1 MTSHMRFH
9 PALFVEGVPRPPEG
23 RRPARRRWLARP
35 VLWVWVALALGGT
48 AMGQGSSRVTLE
60 QAIDLALAHN
70 HTLKALRTQV
80 QQSQAQEVTASLRPN
95 PVLTVDTQFLPIFQP
110 SLFSADYMNVNAQ
123 NDLGIGY
130 LFERGG
136 KRHWRLQA
144 ARDQTAVTS
153 SLIAD
158 AERSLSFSV
167 AQQFVAVQLAQSNL
181 DLARQ
186 DLESFQNTVE
196 ISQARYQAGD
206 MSEADLLKIK
216 LQLLQFQTDFSS
228 AQLAKVQALAGL
240 RQLLGYDAVPGDFD
254 VAGELKYQPLSLSLD
269 DMKAKALQQRPDLA
283 AARRG
288 VTAADSQHRLAIA
301 NGKRDLG
308 ASFNYSH
315 LNATNTGSFFF
326 NIQLPIFDRNQGEIA
341 RTRYAQEQA
350 QQAEAAATDQVLTDV
365 SNAYEAFR
373 TNQKVVDLYVSGYLQ
388 QAQESRDI
396 SEYAYKKGAASLL
409 DFLDAERSYRS
420 TQLAYRQALAG
431 YVVAL
436 EQLKQAVG
444 TRSLP

>member
-1 MTSHMRFH
+1 MREAPH
-9 PALFVEGVPRPPEG
+9 
-23 RRPARRRWLARP
+23 RRTVHPARRLAR
-35 VLWVWVALALGGT
+35 LACGALLALALGGT
-48 AMGQGSSRVTLE
+48 AAAQGPSRITLD
-60 QAIDLALAHN
+60 QAIDLALTHN

-80 QQSQAQEVTASLRPN
+80 QQSQAQEVTAGLRPN
-95 PVLTVDTQFLPIFQP
+95 PVLSWDSQFLPIFQP
-110 SLFSADYMNVNAQ
+110 SQFSADYMNVSAQ

-158 AERSLSFSV
+158 AERSLAFNV

-181 DLARQ
+181 ELARQ

-228 AQLAKVQALAGL
+228 AQLAKVQALVGL
-240 RQLLGYDAVPGDFD
+240 RQLLGYEAVPADYE
-254 VAGELKYQPLSLSLD
+254 VAGELKYEPLSVNLD
-269 DMKAKALQQRPDLA
+269 DVKAKALQQRPDLMA
-283 AARRG
+283 AHRG

-315 LNATNTGSFFF
+315 LNALNTGSFFF
-326 NIQLPIFDRNQGEIA
+326 NIQLPLFDRNQGEIA
-341 RTRYAQEQA
+341 RTQFAQTQA
-350 QQAEAAATDQVLTDV
+350 HETESAATDQVLTDV

-373 TNQKVVDLYVSGYLQ
+373 ANQKVVELYVYGYLQ

-420 TQLAYRQALAG
+420 TQLAYRQALAA
-431 YVVAL
+431 YLVAL
-436 EQLKQAVG
+436 EQLKEAAG
-444 TRSLP
+444 TRNLP

>member
-1 MTSHMRFH
+1 VH
-9 PALFVEGVPRPPEG
+9 
-23 RRPARRRWLARP
+23 PARRLAR
-35 VLWVWVALALGGT
+35 LACGALLALALGGT
-48 AMGQGSSRVTLE
+48 AAAQGPSRITLD
-60 QAIDLALAHN
+60 QAIDLALTHN

-80 QQSQAQEVTASLRPN
+80 QQSQAQEVTAGLRPN
-95 PVLTVDTQFLPIFQP
+95 PVLSWDSQFLPIFQP
-110 SLFSADYMNVNAQ
+110 SQFSADYMNVSAQ

-158 AERSLSFSV
+158 AERSLAFNV

-181 DLARQ
+181 ELARQ

-228 AQLAKVQALAGL
+228 AQLAKVQALVGL
-240 RQLLGYDAVPGDFD
+240 RQLLGYEAVPADYE
-254 VAGELKYQPLSLSLD
+254 VAGELKYEPLSVNLD
-269 DMKAKALQQRPDLA
+269 DVKAKALQQRPDLMA
-283 AARRG
+283 AHRG

-315 LNATNTGSFFF
+315 LNALNTGSFFF
-326 NIQLPIFDRNQGEIA
+326 NIQLPLFDRNQGEIA
-341 RTRYAQEQA
+341 RTQFAQTQA
-350 QQAEAAATDQVLTDV
+350 HETESAATDQVLTDV

-373 TNQKVVDLYVSGYLQ
+373 ANQKVVELYVYGYLQ

-420 TQLAYRQALAG
+420 TQLAYRQALAA
-431 YVVAL
+431 YLVAL
-436 EQLKQAVG
+436 EQLKEAAG
-444 TRSLP
+444 TRNLP